1 MKRRLDVY
9 GFCKWYMGAIFGERN
24 YLQMKNKKKILFVFT
39 TFMLTF
45 ALLFTACQPEIDEPE
60 AIPTPAGL
68 PGTGEML
75 PEEGFPSMEVNDQEV
90 RVATVSVAEV
100 INPGNGWIVIYA
112 DDNGSLGPIIG
123 FAHVIGSALGVRVDI
138 DTTQATETLHAVLH
152 EDRGMIG
159 EFEYPGPDVPVEFNG
174 QFVIETFRI
183 TGVDS

>member
-1 MKRRLDVY
+1 MKRRLDGY
-9 GFCKWYMGAIFGERN
+9 SFCKWYMGAIFEERN
-24 YLQMKNKKKILFVFT
+24 YLQMKYKKKILFVFT

-45 ALLFTACQPEIDEPE
+45 GFLFAACQPEMDEPV
-60 AIPTPAGL
+60 ATPTPVGL

-90 RVATVSVAEV
+90 RAGTVSVAEV

-123 FAHVIGSALGVRVDI
+123 LAHVIGSSLDVRVDI

-159 EFEYPGPDVPVEFNG
+159 EFEFPGTDVPAEFNG

-183 TGVDS
+183 TGVDN

>member
-1 MKRRLDVY
+1 MEGIYKE
-9 GFCKWYMGAIFGERN
+9 KERN
-24 YLQMKNKKKILFVFT
+24 HLKMNYKKKTLFVFT
-39 TFMLTF
+39 TILLTF
-45 ALLFTACQPEIDEPE
+45 GFVFTACQPEIDEPV
-60 AIPTPAGL
+60 ATPTPAGL

-75 PEEGFPSMEVNDQEV
+75 PEEGFPSMAVNDQEV
-90 RVATVSVAEV
+90 RAGTVSVAEV

-123 FAHVIGSALGVRVDI
+123 FAHVIGSALDVRVDI

-152 EDRGMIG
+152 EDRGTIG
-159 EFEYPGPDVPVEFNG
+159 EFEYPGADVPVEFNG